1 MTVTPQDFATG
12 MRKLAASVT
21 VITTIHEG
29 VRYGL
34 TASAVTSLSSA
45 PPSLL
50 ACVNTQASAHPIIEQ
65 SGIFCVN
72 ILANTQSDI
81 STAFSSDDVGDRFDY
96 GEWSAS
102 PSGAPRLI
110 GAAASFDCRV
120 MDALPGFSHDVFIG
134 LITDITT
141 AKATP
146 LLYAD
151 GEYGHFQL
159 PTV

>member
-1 MTVTPQDFATG
+1 MSITPKDFATG

-21 VITTIHEG
+21 VITTVHEG

-34 TASAVTSLSSA
+34 TASAVTSLSSS

-50 ACVNTQASAHPIIEQ
+50 ACVNTQASAHPIIKQ
-65 SGIFCVN
+65 SGLFCVN
-72 ILANTQSDI
+72 ILCKSQSDI
-81 STAFSSDDVGDRFDY
+81 STAFSSDDVGDRFNY
-96 GEWSAS
+96 GEWTQA

-134 LITDITT
+134 LITDIATT
-141 AKATP
+141 QAAP